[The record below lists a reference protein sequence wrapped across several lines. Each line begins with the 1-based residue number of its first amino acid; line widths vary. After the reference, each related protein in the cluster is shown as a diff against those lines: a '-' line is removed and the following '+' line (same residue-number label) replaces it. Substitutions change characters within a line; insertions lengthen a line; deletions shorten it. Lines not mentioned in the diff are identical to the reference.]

1 MDNRKDGRHQ
11 EAPSGLQVNLEELK
25 QHVSVFKENE
35 HSLAAL
41 NAISDLIN
49 QPLEIRQVLTLVADK
64 TMEVMGVDAILIF
77 LVDQESQE
85 LLLEVSKGVSER
97 FVAGVRKMK
106 VGEGF
111 NGTVAQTG
119 KPLFVD
125 DASTDPLLSRQVVID
140 EGIRSQLIVPLRSRG
155 KVEGTV
161 CVARHRAGKFQMAE
175 VALLSSIGNA
185 LGAGL
190 ENAILYQEMEQTLTL
205 LRQSEEKYRDLF
217 ENAYD
222 AIWLHDLDGNMLA
235 ANKAC
240 EKLTGY
246 TADELL
252 NVHICRL
259 IPECSRS
266 SIEQTERKLIL
277 NQHVEHRCEG
287 ELIKKGGA
295 KALVQI
301 TTSLIAHDGEIV
313 GFQHCA
319 RDITEERQLQQN
331 LRYYLQQVTRAQE
344 EERKR
349 IARELHDETLQNL
362 IAISRQLEKITS
374 SDALWEESVEAVR
387 SFKKQIEVAVQE
399 IRRFSHDLR
408 PSVLDDLG
416 LLPALELLADE
427 LNKQGITTSFKAAG
441 ESRRLAPEVEVMLFR
456 IAQEAVRNIWRHS
469 HASTAELVIEFSD
482 AFVKLNIKDNGSG
495 FRLPQRVG
503 DLAGLGKL
511 GLAGMHERARLL
523 GGTLSLTSDVGKGT
537 TVTIEIP
544 ALAFKERKTVSFG
557 DK

>member
-1 MDNRKDGRHQ
+1 MSNKKARGHQ
-11 EAPSGLQVNLEELK
+11 VAPSMLQATWEELQ

-35 HSLAAL
+35 QSLAAL
-41 NAISDLIN
+41 NAISDFIN

-64 TMEVMGVDAILIF
+64 TMEVIGADAVLIF
-77 LVDQESQE
+77 LVDEEAQE
-85 LLLEVSKGVSER
+85 LLLEVSKGVSEK
-97 FVAGVRKMK
+97 FVDGVRKMK

-119 KPLFVD
+119 KALFVD
-125 DASTDPLLSRQVVID
+125 DASTDPLLRSQVVVI

-155 KVEGTV
+155 KVVGTI
-161 CVARHRAGKFQMAE
+161 CVARRRPGKFQMTE

-185 LGAGL
+185 VGAGL
-190 ENAILYQEMEQTLTL
+190 ENVSLYQGMEQALTL
-205 LRQSEEKYRDLF
+205 LQQSEEKYRDLF

-222 AIWLHDLDGNMLA
+222 AIWLHDLDGNVLA
-235 ANKAC
+235 SNKAC

-246 TADELL
+246 SAEELL

-277 NQHVEHRCEG
+277 NEHVEYRCEG

-295 KALVQI
+295 KAIVQI

-319 RDITEERQLQQN
+319 RDITDERQLQQN
-331 LRYYLQQVTRAQE
+331 LHYYLQQVTRAQE

-362 IAISRQLEKITS
+362 IAISRQLEKVTS

-387 SFKKQIEVAVQE
+387 SFKKQIEVAVKG

-416 LLPALELLADE
+416 LLPALELLADD
-427 LNKQGITTSFKAAG
+427 LDKQGITTSFKVTG
-441 ESRRLAPEVEVMLFR
+441 KVRRLVPEVEVMLFR

-469 HASTAELVIEFSD
+469 QASAAEVVIEFGD
-482 AFVKLNIKDNGSG
+482 AMVKLNIKDDGNGFG
-495 FRLPQRVG
+495 LPQRVE

-511 GLAGMHERARLL
+511 GLVGMHERAKLL
-523 GGTLSLTSDVGKGT
+523 GGTLTLTSEEGKGT
-537 TVTIEIP
+537 MATVEVP
-544 ALAFKERKTVSFG
+544 VLAFKGR
-557 DK
+557 